1 MSALAVDEPEQ
12 NTGGDAPVHPRAL
25 ACDLCQNSQ
34 FELIGTTDRRGGP
47 LRTCV
52 CRTCG
57 LVSHATIPSQP
68 ELDEFYREH
77 YRWEL
82 HGRPHPSAYQV
93 LRDWRRARAILGP
106 ILTFLQPGDRILDV
120 GAGTGCIARQLELL
134 GYETRGIEPSPW
146 YARFARDQLHA
157 PVDNETLDALTT
169 LAEYDVVLLIHVLE
183 HLRSPA
189 ETLRRI
195 HRWLRPGGRLVIDVP
210 NLATPHASRSRL
222 FHFSHIFNFTHVT
235 LEGLARRCGFRL
247 IQCLTGAEDPN
258 LRIVLAKS
266 DEWSST
272 IPAEGYAVTMDAL
285 RRSHPARYYARWT
298 YYRERVIGA
307 IGRTQDRMASAYR
320 LHSLQRQLAVAAK
333 GREGRSGVRVS
344 LVGSRSE
351 AVE

>member
-1 MSALAVDEPEQ
+1 MSAVVVDEVDETER
-12 NTGGDAPVHPRAL
+12 NAGDDAPVHQPAL
-25 ACDLCQNSQ
+25 ACDLCQNSD
-34 FELIGTTDRRGGP
+34 FELIGTKDRRGRP

-68 ELDEFYREH
+68 ELDEFYREQ

-82 HGRPHPSAYQV
+82 HGRPQPSAYQV

-106 ILTFLQPGDRILDV
+106 ILPFLQPGDRILDV

-146 YARFARDQLHA
+146 YARFARQQLDA
-157 PVDNETLDALTT
+157 PVSNGTLDAVTAA
-169 LAEYDVVLLIHVLE
+169 AEYDVVLLIHVLE

-195 HRWLRPGGRLVIDVP
+195 HGWLRPSGRLVIDVP

-235 LEGLARRCGFRL
+235 LEGLVRRCGFRL
-247 IQCLTGAEDPN
+247 IQRLTGAEDPN
-258 LRIVLAKS
+258 LRIVLEKS

-272 IPAEGYAVTMDAL
+272 IPAGGYAATMDAL
-285 RRSHPARYYARWT
+285 HRSHPARYYARWT

-307 IGRTQDRMASAYR
+307 IGRTQDRMAARVRLRRLRNRLQHPRSVHSAENCHR
-320 LHSLQRQLAVAAK
+320 
-333 GREGRSGVRVS
+333 
-344 LVGSRSE
+344 
-351 AVE
+351 

>member
-1 MSALAVDEPEQ
+1 V
-12 NTGGDAPVHPRAL
+12 L

-34 FELIGTTDRRGGP
+34 FELIGTKDRRGRS

-77 YRWEL
+77 YRREL
-82 HGRPHPSAYQV
+82 HGRPQPSAYRV

-106 ILTFLQPGDRILDV
+106 ILPFLQPGDRILDV
-120 GAGTGCIARQLELL
+120 GAGTGCIARQLDLL

-146 YARFARDQLHA
+146 YARFARQQLGA
-157 PVDNETLDALTT
+157 PVSNGTLDAVTAAT
-169 LAEYDVVLLIHVLE
+169 EYDVVLLIHVLE

-195 HRWLRPGGRLVIDVP
+195 HGWLCPGGRLVIDVP

-222 FHFSHIFNFTHVT
+222 FHFSHIFNFTHIT
-235 LEGLARRCGFRL
+235 LEGLARRCGFQL
-247 IQCLTGAEDPN
+247 IQRLTGAEDPN
-258 LRIVLAKS
+258 LRIVLGKA
-266 DEWSST
+266 DERTST

-298 YYRERVIGA
+298 YYRERIMGA
-307 IGRTQDRMASAYR
+307 IGRTQDRLAAAYR
-320 LHSLQRQLAVAAK
+320 LHNLQRQLAVAVK
-333 GREGRSGVRVS
+333 GEGSRSRVRTN

-351 AVE
+351 GAA